1 MKEAR
6 EWLYEKFL
14 LAAGLV
20 ESEPRTYLL
29 ERKPEWDEG
38 LDCDRVNE
46 RARAAGLIGPDEYII
61 EQGEDP
67 SQDPGTPR
75 PTRWIKFYHPNR
87 AKPATRIVVRD
98 SSGWSGNVTR
108 AHADQIARYL
118 RAWAERCLETSAP
131 GVAAELNGQR
141 VPPTADPA
149 SLAATDRAA
158 HDLAANLRDV
168 LGWFDALRAAD
179 SDQAPEPVP
188 PWWDGYI
195 RDTLWIAGRGSPIPS
210 PAERV
215 RWVSGRTLDATDTVL
230 NCWERL
236 SGVIPFTDSERRK
249 ANAARES
256 LRNLRGILDPM
267 QPRLG
272 LRLGAIPARW
282 HRDTPIPSVWEL
294 EPQSEAERAA
304 LNKAQNAAFDVAIND
319 GAAKGAQKRLEQA
332 NAKLQRLARERGK
345 RNDARREKAR
355 REGLVTAEERAE
367 LVAARSWWAEQIKR
381 WELGEKDLRELLA
394 VLTAPRDKPAPSI
407 TAPQTLL
414 GPTLE
419 GKTGELD
426 LAEAEALLKL
436 GSRELWG
443 VDELP
448 EEIDADVMRCLD
460 DHGLVE
466 ARFVTMQ
473 NRSKY
478 RGDTTPPAPV
488 PSSWFSPMKN
498 PSRAGEWDKILGSR
512 LRDYWTHPSE
522 VRLSERGRA
531 VLARMRWTGARRP
544 PPSAGATHAGVDT
557 GQTQRRIGEGKSPE
571 TVKLEAER
579 YVQANGNVW
588 PGLNALQR
596 ECQCGKSTLYEAI
609 ERSPYL
615 KARRAEAETGK
626 KGSSMVGRAGLV
638 PSRVEHTQA
647 RPDQAAGELTDDM
660 LARLLDAA
668 HTEEE
673 RDRLRSMPR
682 EQIEELYALVQEDP
696 ECADL
701 LGVNRSPHG
710 RDRSRG
716 RKSSKS
722 SD

>member
-1 MKEAR
+1 MDENCG
-6 EWLYEKFL
+6 WLYEKFL

-118 RAWAERCLETSAP
+118 RAWAERCLETSPP
-131 GVAAELNGQR
+131 GVAAELNDQR

-256 LRNLRGILDPM
+256 LSNMRGILFPM
-267 QPRLG
+267 QPRMG
-272 LRLGAIPARW
+272 LRSGAIPAHW
-282 HRDTPIPSVWEL
+282 HLETPIPEVWEQ
-294 EPQSEAERAA
+294 EPESEAERTA
-304 LNKAQNAAFDVAIND
+304 LHEAQNAAFDVAIND

-414 GPTLE
+414 GQTLE

-426 LAEAEALLKL
+426 LTEAEALLKL

-498 PSRAGEWDKILGSR
+498 PSRAGEWDKILGRR

-531 VLARMRWTGARRP
+531 VLARQGRRQAGGEQEKGPREPTATEKVIEKRKPSRRERKFKWLAEAMLLVQDNPDWPDARIAEEVGIDKSRLSRTPEYKAAAALARRREP
-544 PPSAGATHAGVDT
+544 L
-557 GQTQRRIGEGKSPE
+557 EGKIE
-571 TVKLEAER
+571 TERSTKKRVLEAID
-579 YVQANGNVW
+579 VSFD
-588 PGLNALQR
+588 LNRPA
-596 ECQCGKSTLYEAI
+596 
-609 ERSPYL
+609 
-615 KARRAEAETGK
+615 
-626 KGSSMVGRAGLV
+626 
-638 PSRVEHTQA
+638 SRQS
-647 RPDQAAGELTDDM
+647 Q
-660 LARLLDAA
+660 
-668 HTEEE
+668 EEE
-673 RDRLRSMPR
+673 DADDRLDR
-682 EQIEELYALVQEDP
+682 EDNELRAKRNAQRNTTATQTAVP
-696 ECADL
+696 EAKRP
-701 LGVNRSPHG
+701 V
-710 RDRSRG
+710 
-716 RKSSKS
+716 
-722 SD
+722 